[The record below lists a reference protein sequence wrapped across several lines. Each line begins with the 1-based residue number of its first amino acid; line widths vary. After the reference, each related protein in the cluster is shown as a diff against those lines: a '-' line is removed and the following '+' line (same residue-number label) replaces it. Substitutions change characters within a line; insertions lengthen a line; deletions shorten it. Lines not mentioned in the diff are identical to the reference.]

1 MSKRRLNITVDP
13 SVIERAR
20 RYTQRHN
27 TSISR
32 LVTAFLAQLPVE
44 DDSEQ
49 PLTPTVRRLLGV
61 AKGAGD
67 REAYRRHLVDKY
79 GG

>member
-13 SVIERAR
+13 AVIERAR

-32 LVTAFLAQLPVE
+32 LVTEFLSQLPVE
-44 DDSEQ
+44 QDSEET
-49 PLTPTVRRLLGV
+49 LTPTVRRLLGV
-61 AKGAGD
+61 AKGGGD
-67 REAYRRHLVDKY
+67 REDYRRHLVEKY
-79 GG
+79 GR